1 VTWPFSQGGG
11 LLALYL
17 ATLALHA
24 VFIGYV
30 VAGTAFVLIR
40 RDDPISATVR
50 DRLPFMLGAGIT
62 AGVAPLL
69 FVQLLYQH
77 RFYTANLLLGPR
89 WLAVVPVLI
98 LGFYGLYIQKVSERF
113 RRRALV
119 ISLACFVF
127 VGWSWSELHELM
139 KADPAWHDFYAAGS
153 RMYFNGS
160 IVPRAAV
167 LFPAMATSF
176 AMIAA
181 WSADASGRQRLAVLA
196 MGSRLV
202 SIGGAVWLWRAGF
215 TVDGPALAWFLVLV
229 AAVVVELGA
238 WTMTWRKPSD
248 GALAVATAAGT
259 SALVAATV
267 VREAPRIPLL
277 QPAREI
283 ADQAGGSIVFV
294 AAFVI
299 GAAAIAWVI
308 KTARSARAE

>member
-1 VTWPFSQGGG
+1 MTWPFSEGGG

-30 VAGTAFVLIR
+30 VAGTAFVLFR
-40 RDDPISATVR
+40 RHDPMAATVR

-69 FVQLLYQH
+69 FIQLLYQH

-98 LGFYGLYIQKVSERF
+98 VGFYGLYIQKVSDKW
-113 RRRALV
+113 RRPAQMV
-119 ISLACFVF
+119 ALACFVF

-139 KADPAWHDFYAAGS
+139 KADPAWHDFYAAGQ
-153 RMYFNGS
+153 RVYFAGS
-160 IVPRAAV
+160 IAPRAAV

-181 WSADASGRQRLAVLA
+181 WSANGDARQRLALLA
-196 MGSRLV
+196 IGSRFV
-202 SIGGAVWLWRAGF
+202 SIGGAVWLWRGGF
-215 TVDGPALAWFLVLV
+215 TVDGAAFAWFLVLA
-229 AAVVVELGA
+229 AAVVVEIVA
-238 WTMTWRKPSD
+238 WALTWRAPTD
-248 GALAVATAAGT
+248 GRLAVATAAGT

-277 QPAREI
+277 EPAREI
-283 ADQAGGSIVFV
+283 ADQAGGSLVFA

-299 GAAAIAWVI
+299 GGLAIAWVI
-308 KTARSARAE
+308 KTAREA

>member
-1 VTWPFSQGGG
+1 MTWPFSQGGG

-40 RDDPISATVR
+40 RDDPIAATVR

-89 WLAVVPVLI
+89 WMAVVPVLI
-98 LGFYGLYIQKVSERF
+98 VGFYGLYIQKVSEKW
-113 RRRALV
+113 RRPASIV
-119 ISLACFVF
+119 SLACFVF

-139 KADPAWHDFYAAGS
+139 KADPVWHDFYAAGQ
-153 RMYFNGS
+153 RVFFAGT
-160 IVPRAAV
+160 IAPRSAV

-181 WSADASGRQRLAVLA
+181 WSADRDGRQRLALLA
-196 MGSRLV
+196 MGSRVV

-215 TVDGPALAWFLVLV
+215 SLDGAALAWFGVLC

-238 WTMTWRKPSD
+238 WAVIWRRPSD

-277 QPAREI
+277 EPARDI
-283 ADQAGGSIVFV
+283 ADQAGGSLVF
-294 AAFVI
+294 AAALVI
-299 GAAAIAWVI
+299 GVVAIAWVV
-308 KTARSARAE
+308 KTARLA

>member
-1 VTWPFSQGGG
+1 MTWPFAQGGG

-30 VAGTAFVLIR
+30 VAGTAFALIR
-40 RDDPISATVR
+40 RDDPIAVTVR

-98 LGFYGLYIQKVSERF
+98 VGFYALYIQKVSEKW
-113 RRRALV
+113 RRAAL
-119 ISLACFVF
+119 ISALGCFVF

-139 KADPAWHDFYAAGS
+139 KADPAWHDFYAAGK
-153 RMYFNGS
+153 RVYFSGS
-160 IVPRAAV
+160 IAPRSAV

-176 AMIAA
+176 AMMAA
-181 WSADASGRQRLAVLA
+181 WSTDAAGRQRLALLA
-196 MGSRLV
+196 IGSRLV
-202 SIGGAVWLWRAGF
+202 SIGGAVWLWKAGF
-215 TVDGPALAWFLVLV
+215 SVDGPAFAWFLVLV
-229 AAVVVELGA
+229 AAVVVEVAA
-238 WTMTWRKPSD
+238 WVATWRRPSD
-248 GALAVATAAGT
+248 GTLAVATAAGT

-277 QPAREI
+277 EPAREI
-283 ADQAGGSIVFV
+283 ADQAGGSLVF
-294 AAFVI
+294 AAALVI
-299 GAAAIAWVI
+299 GIAAIAWVI
-308 KTARSARAE
+308 KTARAA